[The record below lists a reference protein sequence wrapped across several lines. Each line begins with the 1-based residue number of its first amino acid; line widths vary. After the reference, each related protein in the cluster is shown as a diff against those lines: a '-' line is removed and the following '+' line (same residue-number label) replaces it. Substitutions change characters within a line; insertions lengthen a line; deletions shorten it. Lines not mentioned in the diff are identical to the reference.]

1 MWWLS
6 VHKYHIFNRRQCLYL
21 GKCYLQIW
29 TDYMNWFQSAYSPV
43 RVWFPIWCYAVH
55 LSLTSKCLTQYL
67 RRISIC
73 YPGVSLQL
81 RGLDF
86 FSGRR
91 IWTSAGGRCTWQ
103 EVLNNIKMEKRRLST
118 CYWSMENLSSWNMPP
133 KYKQFPW
140 KVCASLQNLLHSQL
154 CLNGKYS
161 QA

>member
-91 IWTSAGGRCTWQ
+91 IWTSAGGRCTWE

-118 CYWSMENLSSWNMPP
+118 CVTDLWRTCQAGICLRNTNSFHEKSV
-133 KYKQFPW
+133 Q
-140 KVCASLQNLLHSQL
+140 VCRISYIASF
-154 CLNGKYS
+154 
-161 QA
+161 A